1 MKSIIRK
8 SILAGIVALATVGA
22 AIPAHATVSGSAP
35 RPTVVSTSSVLIP
48 AILAAFGY

>member
-1 MKSIIRK
+1 MKNTLRK

-35 RPTVVSTSSVLIP
+35 RPTVVSTSSMIIP
-48 AILAAFGY
+48 AILAVFGF

>member
-1 MKSIIRK
+1 MKSTLRK

-35 RPTVVSTSSVLIP
+35 RPTVVSTSSMIIP
-48 AILAAFGY
+48 AILAVFGF

>member
-8 SILAGIVALATVGA
+8 SILAGIALTTVGA

-35 RPTVVSTSSVLIP
+35 RPTVVSTSSIIIS
-48 AILAAFGY
+48 AILAASGY

>member
-22 AIPAHATVSGSAP
+22 VIPAHATVSGSAP
-35 RPTVVSTSSVLIP
+35 RPTVVSTSSIIIS
-48 AILAAFGY
+48 AILAASGY

>member
-8 SILAGIVALATVGA
+8 SILAGIVTVATVGA

-35 RPTVVSTSSVLIP
+35 RPTVVSTSSMIIP
-48 AILAAFGY
+48 AILAVFGF